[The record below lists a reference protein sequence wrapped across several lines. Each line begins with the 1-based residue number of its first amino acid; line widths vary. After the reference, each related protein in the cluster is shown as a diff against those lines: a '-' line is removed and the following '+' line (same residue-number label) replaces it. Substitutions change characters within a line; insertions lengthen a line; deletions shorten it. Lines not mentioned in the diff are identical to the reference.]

1 MKLLMGNEACVEG
14 AIAAGMRFFA
24 GYPITPST
32 EIAEESSRRLPMVGG
47 KFIQMEDEIAG
58 MAACIGASIAGL
70 KSMTATSGPGFSLKQ
85 ENIGYAALAE
95 IPCVIVNVQRSGPS
109 TGMPTSPSQA
119 DVMQARWGTHG
130 DHPVIALSPSSV
142 RETFDLTVE
151 AFNFSEK
158 YRTPVILLMD
168 EIIGHL
174 REGVELPDA
183 SSLKIVNRKKPT
195 VSPEEF
201 VAYKVP
207 EGEIVPPMPSFGE
220 GYRYNITGLIH
231 DETGFPTNNN
241 AIAAKMMARLMKKIE
256 DNVNDII
263 RYEVSNASSGGSGC
277 DILILSYGGT
287 IRTVKAAVKLAA
299 EVGIKAGVFRPISI
313 WPFPE
318 KALKACVR
326 DNKIKNV
333 LVAELNYGQI
343 SLEAERILKSD
354 AEVSHIGK
362 IDGDILYPN
371 EVFKKICEV
380 VKHG

>member
-32 EIAEESSRRLPMVGG
+32 EVAEESARRLPMVGG

-85 ENIGYAALAE
+85 ENIGFAVMTE

-109 TGMPTSPSQA
+109 TGLPTSPSQA

-130 DHPVIALSPSSV
+130 DHPAIALAPASV
-142 RETFDLTVE
+142 RETFDVTVR
-151 AFNFSEK
+151 AFNLAEK
-158 YRTPVILLMD
+158 YRMPVILLMD
-168 EIIGHL
+168 EIVGHL
-174 REGVELPDA
+174 REGIELPDP
-183 SSLKIVNRKKPT
+183 STLEIINRKKPA
-195 VSPEEF
+195 VKPEEF
-201 VAYKVP
+201 LAYKVP
-207 EGEIVPPMPSFGE
+207 EGEIVPPMPAFGE

-231 DETGFPTNNN
+231 DETGFPTNSN
-241 AIAAKMMARLMKKIE
+241 AIAALMSERIMKKVE
-256 DNVNDII
+256 DNVDDII
-263 RYEVSNASSGGSGC
+263 QYEITEAKGC
-277 DILILSYGGT
+277 DILILTYGGT
-287 IRTVKAAVKLAA
+287 TRTVRAAVKLAA
-299 EVGIKAGVFRPISI
+299 EKGIKVGVFRPITV

-318 KALKACVR
+318 KALKACVN

-343 SLEAERILKSD
+343 SLEAERILKND
-354 AEVSHIGK
+354 AKVSHIGK

-371 EVFKKICEV
+371 EVLNKISEV
-380 VKHG
+380 LKNG